1 MRGFLRLI
9 LLTTLAGLSP
19 VLAADAPKPPAAPES
34 PLSRA
39 MKPRIL
45 LVGPGQAYKQ
55 PSDAAA
61 VARDN
66 DTVEIEAGTYVDC
79 AVWKGRN
86 LTLRAKDGQVH
97 LKDKTCDGKAIW
109 VINGDNAVVEG
120 IKFSGATVRDKNGA
134 GIRVQAASLTVRN
147 STFENNEN
155 GILSGVAPT
164 KRIVIENST
173 FTGNGK
179 CEPHCAHGIYI
190 GLSASLEVR
199 GSTFRNQHIGHHIKS
214 RAHRTVITGNTIEDG
229 SSGTASYLIDIPNGG
244 EILISRNTLQKGPL
258 SDNKGT
264 AIAIAAEGEK
274 NPTPSIRIEDND
286 FRSDLAE
293 PPAFVRNRSTTSALL
308 KGNRLCGPVTALEGP
323 GQVLDAKP
331 CTRR

>member
-1 MRGFLRLI
+1 MRRFLRVI
-9 LLTTLAGLSP
+9 LLIALSVP
-19 VLAADAPKPPAAPES
+19 PALAADAPKPPAAPES

-39 MKPRIL
+39 MKPRLL

-86 LTLRAKDGQVH
+86 LTLKAKGGEVH
-97 LKDKTCDGKAIW
+97 LKDKTCEGKAIW
-109 VINGDNAVVEG
+109 VINGDNVVVEG
-120 IKFSGATVRDKNGA
+120 IKFSGAAVRDKNGA
-134 GIRVQAASLTVRN
+134 GIRVQGAGLTVRR

-155 GILSGVAPT
+155 GILAAPAPT
-164 KRIVIENST
+164 KKMLIENST
-173 FTGNGK
+173 FIGNGK
-179 CEPHCAHGIYI
+179 CDPVCAHGIYI
-190 GLSASLEVR
+190 NKYMLLEVR
-199 GSTFRNQHIGHHIKS
+199 GSTFRNQNIGHHIKS
-214 RAHRTVITGNTIEDG
+214 RSSKTVVTDSTIEDG
-229 SSGTASYLIDIPNGG
+229 ASGTASYLIDIPNGG

-293 PPAFVRNRSTTSALL
+293 PPAFVRNRSATPALL
-308 KGNRLCGPVTALEGP
+308 KGNRLCGAVTPLEGP
-323 GQVLDAKP
+323 GQVLNAKP